1 MSDCPMT
8 VHNAPGHGANCPGGV
23 EADPIFGEIIHSYS
37 RAEAIEDGV
46 LVDLMQGEFASLV
59 RQAGFKFPIAVTA
72 AVFERYIELTPA
84 AKRACNDV
92 NGRLWDILWMLKA
105 AIRGASGQTSELL
118 FELRCIS
125 ESMRP
130 SRVTLKSVCGP
141 DDNGDP
147 CITIMLR
154 DED

>member
-1 MSDCPMT
+1 
-8 VHNAPGHGANCPGGV
+8 
-23 EADPIFGEIIHSYS
+23 
-37 RAEAIEDGV
+37 
-46 LVDLMQGEFASLV
+46 
-59 RQAGFKFPIAVTA
+59 
-72 AVFERYIELTPA
+72 
-84 AKRACNDV
+84 
-92 NGRLWDILWMLKA
+92 MLKA

-118 FELRCIS
+118 FELQCVS

-130 SRVTLKSVCGP
+130 SRVILKSVCGP